1 MKTINKVVSLLL
13 LVLITNLNVLAQG
26 DDEVIYV
33 KIIDDGKTYPTLPE
47 DCLNWPSNEIYKKA
61 QSSEWSR
68 SGYEPKNGDKGVIIG
83 AYNHCNGYQIFIIK
97 VENKYYVPI
106 GFKGVEEIS
115 ETKFRSNYSSNSGSN
130 NNQQAIK
137 IVNAGKIY
145 STLSEGCLDW
155 PSNDIYE
162 RARNSEWK
170 KYGYYPKAG
179 DRGVIVGTF
188 EHCSG
193 YDIYLIKV
201 NDKYYVPI
209 GIAGVE
215 ETSNSGSDNNLQKV
229 KITNAGSIY
238 STLPES
244 CLDWPSDD
252 IYNKSRSSEWKKHDY
267 YPENGDRGV
276 IIGTFE
282 HCNGYD
288 IYIIKVDDK
297 YYVPIGKKGVYIY

>member
-130 NNQQAIK
+130 NK
-137 IVNAGKIY
+137 
-145 STLSEGCLDW
+145 
-155 PSNDIYE
+155 
-162 RARNSEWK
+162 
-170 KYGYYPKAG
+170 YYPKAG